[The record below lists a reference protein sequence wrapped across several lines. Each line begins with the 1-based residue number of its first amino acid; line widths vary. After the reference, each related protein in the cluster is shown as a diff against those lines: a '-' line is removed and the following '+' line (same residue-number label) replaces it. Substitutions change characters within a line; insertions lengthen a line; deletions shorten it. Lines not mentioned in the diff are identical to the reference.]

1 MRNGVAMK
9 VVIADD
15 DVLSQIMLQGAV
27 EQLGHDCVTASDGAE
42 AWERITSAQ
51 PDVLITDL
59 MMPGINGF
67 ELCRRVRNLD
77 SDRYIYIIIAT
88 SLGAQGDVRDG
99 IEVGADDFLTKPID
113 PFDLET
119 RLVAAQRIIALHT
132 ELAEYRR
139 QLARL
144 ASIDPMT
151 QLLNRQTL
159 DKQLAALHAHSTRHH
174 RPYALAM
181 CDIDHFKS
189 YNDTYG
195 HQAGDDTLRRIATTI
210 DTGRDNDLVYRY
222 GGEEFLILLPEQDIH
237 GALLAAE
244 RIRANVQAL
253 GSTHHQEAIGGA
265 LTVSIGVAE
274 FDPDHPT
281 PANQVLKAADDAL
294 YQAKSRGRNQVTA
307 HERNVARTTVPV

>member
-1 MRNGVAMK
+1 MRDGVAMK

-15 DVLSQIMLQGAV
+15 EVVSQMMLQGAV
-27 EQLGHDCVTASDGAE
+27 EQLGHDCVTANDGVE
-42 AWERITSAQ
+42 ALEMITSAQ
-51 PDVLITDL
+51 PDVLITDV

-77 SDRYIYIIIAT
+77 SDRYVYIIIAT

-99 IEVGADDFLTKPID
+99 IEAGADDFLTKPID

-119 RLVAAQRIIALHT
+119 RLVAARRVTALHT
-132 ELAEYRR
+132 ELDDYRHK
-139 QLARL
+139 LARL

-159 DKQLAALHAHSTRHH
+159 DNQLAALHAHSTRHH

-195 HQAGDDTLRRIATTI
+195 HQAGDETLRQIATTI
-210 DTGRDNDLVYRY
+210 NAGRDNDLVYRY
-222 GGEEFLILLPEQDIH
+222 GGEEFLILLPEEDIH

-244 RIRANVQAL
+244 RIRANVHAL
-253 GSTHHQEAIGGA
+253 GITHDGAVGGV
-265 LTVSIGVAE
+265 LTISIGIAD
-274 FDPDHPT
+274 FDPDHPK
-281 PANQVLKAADDAL
+281 PAHQILKTADDAL

-307 HERNVARTTVPV
+307 HQRTIAQATLRV

>member
-99 IEVGADDFLTKPID
+99 IEAGADDFLTKPID
-113 PFDLET
+113 PFDLEMSHPGFDAVLIPWLGGCGDR
-119 RLVAAQRIIALHT
+119 RLSSWHVHRSTQPSSGAGPSRKFWIA
-132 ELAEYRR
+132 
-139 QLARL
+139 
-144 ASIDPMT
+144 S
-151 QLLNRQTL
+151 
-159 DKQLAALHAHSTRHH
+159 
-174 RPYALAM
+174 
-181 CDIDHFKS
+181 
-189 YNDTYG
+189 
-195 HQAGDDTLRRIATTI
+195 
-210 DTGRDNDLVYRY
+210 GR
-222 GGEEFLILLPEQDIH
+222 
-237 GALLAAE
+237 
-244 RIRANVQAL
+244 
-253 GSTHHQEAIGGA
+253 
-265 LTVSIGVAE
+265 
-274 FDPDHPT
+274 
-281 PANQVLKAADDAL
+281 
-294 YQAKSRGRNQVTA
+294 
-307 HERNVARTTVPV
+307 